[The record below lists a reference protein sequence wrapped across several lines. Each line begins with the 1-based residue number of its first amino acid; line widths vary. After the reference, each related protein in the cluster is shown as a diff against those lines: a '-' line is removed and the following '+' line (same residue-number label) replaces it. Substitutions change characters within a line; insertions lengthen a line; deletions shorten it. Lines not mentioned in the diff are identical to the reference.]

1 MDFQLTKNQQQI
13 FDLVEHTDKNIFG
26 TGKPGT
32 GKSVL
37 IRALVETGK
46 KHYVLAA
53 PTGLAAINIGGK
65 TLHSIFRLPA
75 SDGIIHPTFNN
86 FTTDRDTIAYIKYKV
101 NHLIID
107 EVSMVRADMFDF
119 IDRLMRYAKEKDE
132 PFGGTQIIIVG
143 DFYQLPPVANAADT
157 IQLKQAGYDSPFVF
171 SSKAF
176 ETFHMEEL
184 SEVLRQK
191 GDPTFIKL
199 LHSARTGDVT
209 DKQLAALNK
218 LVGKPDDLR
227 IKLTSTNK
235 IAELVNQTELDKIQS
250 QAFVSNAVEFG
261 TWPAYPAEKVLRL
274 KVGAQVMVKMNKA
287 DRPQGHRGPLESKV
301 VNGTLAIIRE
311 VCPAKDGEQKHVKVE
326 LRDGTVIKIY
336 VQRWERKI
344 KEEVDGKWSEV
355 VVAAYEQL
363 PLALA
368 WAISIHKSQGQS
380 FDYVHV
386 DANKIF
392 APGQLYVALSRARSM
407 AGLSLNSKV
416 TAKQFFAN
424 KDVKK
429 FFKQQTQTV

>member
-1 MDFQLTKNQQQI
+1 MELTKNQQEI
-13 FDLVEHTDKNIFG
+13 FDLVEHSTTNIFV
-26 TGKPGT
+26 TGKPGV

-37 IRALVETGK
+37 IHALTELGK

-86 FTTDRDTIAYIKYKV
+86 FTTDHDTIAYIKYKV

-132 PFGGTQIIIVG
+132 PFGGAQIIIVG

-176 ETFHMEEL
+176 ETFQMEEL

-191 GDPTFIKL
+191 GDPKFIKL

-209 DKQLAALNK
+209 EKQLVELNK
-218 LVGKPDDLR
+218 LVCKPTDVR

-250 QAFVSNAVEFG
+250 QAYTSNAGGGKGFEFFTSPGQTASDNLCKVFVEEYRSMFPEFKFRIDVVDG
-261 TWPAYPAEKVLRL
+261 DDDKEANFTMIVA
-274 KVGAQVMVKMNKA
+274 
-287 DRPQGHRGPLESKV
+287 PQ
-301 VNGTLAIIRE
+301 
-311 VCPAKDGEQKHVKVE
+311 CPAILFENLFFDNRIEAEFLLSEIGQERIAQAMFNSI
-326 LRDGTVIKIY
+326 LKI
-336 VQRWERKI
+336 EN
-344 KEEVDGKWSEV
+344 
-355 VVAAYEQL
+355 
-363 PLALA
+363 ALDENTNGGGA
-368 WAISIHKSQGQS
+368 
-380 FDYVHV
+380 
-386 DANKIF
+386 
-392 APGQLYVALSRARSM
+392 RA
-407 AGLSLNSKV
+407 G
-416 TAKQFFAN
+416 
-424 KDVKK
+424 
-429 FFKQQTQTV
+429 

>member
-1 MDFQLTKNQQQI
+1 METFSLTRDQQAI
-13 FDLVEHTDKNIFG
+13 FDKVESSSENIFI
-26 TGKPGT
+26 TGKPGC

-37 IRALVETGK
+37 IHALTDNGK
-46 KHYVLAA
+46 KHYILAA

-132 PFGGTQIIIVG
+132 PFGGAQIIIVG

-176 ETFHMEEL
+176 ETFQMEEL

-191 GDPTFIKL
+191 GDPKFIKL

-209 DKQLAALNK
+209 DKQIAELNK
-218 LVGKPDDLR
+218 LVCKPDDLR
-227 IKLTSTNK
+227 IKLVPKN
-235 IAELVNQTELDKIQS
+235 AMADFENQKELDKIES
-250 QAFVSNAVEFG
+250 QAYTSNAVEFG

-287 DRPQGHRGPLESKV
+287 DRPPNTKGAFPSQV
-301 VNGTLAIIRE
+301 VNGTLAFIKE
-311 VCPAKDGEQKHVKVE
+311 VCPAKDGEPKHVKVE
-326 LRDGTVIKIY
+326 LRDGNVAKIY

-344 KEEVDGKWSEV
+344 KEEVDGKWEE

-407 AGLSLNSKV
+407 KGLSLNSKV
-416 TAKQFFAN
+416 TSKQFFAN
-424 KDVKK
+424 KDVKR
-429 FFKQQTQTV
+429 FFKQMVTV